1 MASEVYKCPILLNF
15 VSKVFAEPSTALW
28 TQSPAFIP
36 ILNFTVHSRIPPSFF
51 HNCTRNRA
59 KKWSSLHTDWT
70 RQRMCK
76 ELLKKKRWRSKKLLI
91 ITTNHARADSPTWI
105 LKIARNPNLFD
116 KKEKSQKKTEHHD
129 HHPKQD
135 KPFFLVSVC
144 ARAKLVV
151 VGFKFQSNRLLILN
165 FFFLCASWPV
175 RSTPIQAATVLGH
188 VRRFEQ
194 LLPLLGREVTPQK
207 LVLVSGRETPKHAAR
222 NNNNNSQHLRK
233 PRAKHG
239 REKRKKSS
247 KWLRFVC
254 YCVLR

>member
-1 MASEVYKCPILLNF
+1 MNSQNCPQPKSFRQEGEKSEV
-15 VSKVFAEPSTALW
+15 
-28 TQSPAFIP
+28 
-36 ILNFTVHSRIPPSFF
+36 
-51 HNCTRNRA
+51 
-59 KKWSSLHTDWT
+59 
-70 RQRMCK
+70 
-76 ELLKKKRWRSKKLLI
+76 KKKNNI
-91 ITTNHARADSPTWI
+91 MITFQN
-105 LKIARNPNLFD
+105 
-116 KKEKSQKKTEHHD
+116 KTSL
-129 HHPKQD
+129 
-135 KPFFLVSVC
+135 FFLVSVC